1 MSIAQGGRCA
11 MGVSFVYDR
20 SLIVETGEIMEIINF
35 LSIRP
40 E

>member
-20 SLIVETGEIMEIINF
+20 SLIVETGEIMK
-35 LSIRP
+35 IRGQFSKY
-40 E
+40 